1 MAFRE
6 QCVSSISEW
15 TGLVVRGRQQGRQ
28 EVTVPTATGTADP
41 TSPTGRHVIAPLI
54 PALAREQPAAAA
66 RILSD
71 SPFTSSAAPRAGAV
85 SPFLTGHPQ
94 P

>member
-6 QCVSSISEW
+6 QYVSSISEW
-15 TGLVVRGRQQGRQ
+15 TGLVVRGRQQVRQ
-28 EVTVPTATGTADP
+28 EVTVPSATGTAAP
-41 TSPTGRHVIAPLI
+41 TSPTGSHVIAPQI
-54 PALAREQPAAAA
+54 PALAREHPAAAA
-66 RILSD
+66 RTSPD
-71 SPFTSSAAPRAGAV
+71 FPFTSSAAPRPGPV

>member
-54 PALAREQPAAAA
+54 PAPAREHPAAAA
-66 RILSD
+66 RILPD
-71 SPFTSSAAPRAGAV
+71 SPFTTSAAPRAGAV

>member
-15 TGLVVRGRQQGRQ
+15 TGLVVRDRQQVRQ
-28 EVTVPTATGTADP
+28 EVTVPSATGTATP
-41 TSPTGRHVIAPLI
+41 TSPTGRPAAPPLILAQAREHPAAVARIAP
-54 PALAREQPAAAA
+54 
-66 RILSD
+66 D
-71 SPFTSSAAPRAGAV
+71 FPFTSSAAFRAGAV
-85 SPFLTGHPQ
+85 LPFLTGHPQ

>member
-6 QCVSSISEW
+6 QYVSSISEW
-15 TGLVVRGRQQGRQ
+15 TGLVVRDRQQGRQ

-54 PALAREQPAAAA
+54 PAPAREHPAAAA
-66 RILSD
+66 RTTPHF
-71 SPFTSSAAPRAGAV
+71 PFTSSAAPRAGAV

>member
-15 TGLVVRGRQQGRQ
+15 TGLIVRDRQQGRQ
-28 EVTVPTATGTADP
+28 EVTVRTATGTAPP
-41 TSPTGRHVIAPLI
+41 TSPTGPRT
-54 PALAREQPAAAA
+54 ALPIQPPARESSAASG
-66 RILSD
+66 RTSPD
-71 SPFTSSAAPRAGAV
+71 FPFTSSVAPRAGVV

>member
-6 QCVSSISEW
+6 QYVSSISEW
-15 TGLVVRGRQQGRQ
+15 TGLVVRGRQQGKQ

-54 PALAREQPAAAA
+54 PALAREHPAAAA
-66 RILSD
+66 RILPD
-71 SPFTSSAAPRAGAV
+71 SPFTSSAALRAGAV

>member
-6 QCVSSISEW
+6 QYVSSISEW
-15 TGLVVRGRQQGRQ
+15 TGLVVRDRQQGRQ
-28 EVTVPTATGTADP
+28 EVTVPTATGTAAP
-41 TSPTGRHVIAPLI
+41 TSPTGRHVTVPSI
-54 PALAREQPAAAA
+54 PALAREHPAAAA
-66 RILSD
+66 RTTPHF
-71 SPFTSSAAPRAGAV
+71 PFTSSAAPRAGAV

>member
-6 QCVSSISEW
+6 QYVSSISEW
-15 TGLVVRGRQQGRQ
+15 TGPVVRDRPQGRQQ
-28 EVTVPTATGTADP
+28 VTVPSATGTALP
-41 TSPTGRHVIAPLI
+41 TSQDAP
-54 PALAREQPAAAA
+54 AREPSAAAP
-66 RILSD
+66 IPSD
-71 SPFTSSAAPRAGAV
+71 FPFTSSVAPRAGVV

>member
-54 PALAREQPAAAA
+54 PALAREHPAAA
-66 RILSD
+66 RILPD

>member
-15 TGLVVRGRQQGRQ
+15 TGLIVRDRQQGRQ
-28 EVTVPTATGTADP
+28 QVTVPTAAGTATP
-41 TSPTGRHVIAPLI
+41 TSPAGSHTAFPTLAP
-54 PALAREQPAAAA
+54 ARAFPAANGPVCP
-66 RILSD
+66 D
-71 SPFTSSAAPRAGAV
+71 FPFTSPVAPRAGVV

>member
-15 TGLVVRGRQQGRQ
+15 TGLVVRDRQQGRQ
-28 EVTVPTATGTADP
+28 EVTVPSATGAATP
-41 TSPTGRHVIAPLI
+41 TSQTGPTCTPSLILAP
-54 PALAREQPAAAA
+54 ARERPAAAA
-66 RILSD
+66 RIIPD
-71 SPFTSSAAPRAGAV
+71 FPFTSSVAPRAGAV
-85 SPFLTGHPQ
+85 SPFLTGHLQ

>member
-28 EVTVPTATGTADP
+28 QVTVPRATGTADP
-41 TSPTGRHVIAPLI
+41 TSQTGTPSARPLI
-54 PALAREQPAAAA
+54 PAPARERPAAAA
-66 RILSD
+66 RITPD
-71 SPFTSSAAPRAGAV
+71 FPFTSSVAPRAGVV

>member
-15 TGLVVRGRQQGRQ
+15 TGLVVRDRQQGRQ
-28 EVTVPTATGTADP
+28 EVTVPSATGTAPP
-41 TSPTGRHVIAPLI
+41 TSQDAP
-54 PALAREQPAAAA
+54 ARDHSAAD
-66 RILSD
+66 RSHPDI
-71 SPFTSSAAPRAGAV
+71 PFTSSDAPRAGVV

>member
-6 QCVSSISEW
+6 QYVSSISEW
-15 TGLVVRGRQQGRQ
+15 TGLIVRDRQQGRQ
-28 EVTVPTATGTADP
+28 QVTVPWATGTANP
-41 TSPTGRHVIAPLI
+41 TSPTGPRAAPPI
-54 PALAREQPAAAA
+54 PSPARVSTALYD
-66 RILSD
+66 RITP
-71 SPFTSSAAPRAGAV
+71 PFPLHAVRRPRAGVV

>member
-6 QCVSSISEW
+6 QYVSSISEW
-15 TGLVVRGRQQGRQ
+15 TGLVVRDRQQGRQ
-28 EVTVPTATGTADP
+28 EVTVPAATGTAAP
-41 TSPTGRHVIAPLI
+41 TSPTGRHVTVPSI
-54 PALAREQPAAAA
+54 PALARELPAAAA
-66 RILSD
+66 RTTPHF
-71 SPFTSSAAPRAGAV
+71 PFTSSAAPRAGAV

>member
-6 QCVSSISEW
+6 QYVSSISEW
-15 TGLVVRGRQQGRQ
+15 TGPVVRGRQQVRQ
-28 EVTVPTATGTADP
+28 EVTVPSATGTVPP
-41 TSPTGRHVIAPLI
+41 TSQDAP
-54 PALAREQPAAAA
+54 AREHSTAAPF
-66 RILSD
+66 SPD
-71 SPFTSSAAPRAGAV
+71 SPFTSSVALRAGVV